1 MKQFF
6 KKTKIFVVVT
16 VLLGASYTFYSF
28 TDNYFEISK
37 NLEIFNSLFK
47 ELNIYYVDETNPGE
61 LMKTAIDNM
70 LESLDPYTNYIPES
84 DIEDYRFMTTGQ
96 YGGIGAL
103 IRKSGEYVMVAE
115 PYEGFPANK
124 AGLLA
129 GDVILEIDGKTT
141 KGKTTGDISKA
152 LKGEPN
158 TEVELLIQRPGKSDT
173 FKKKLNREDIKID
186 DVPYYGY
193 VGDGVGY
200 IKLNSFTETAS
211 AQVKNAYEEL
221 KKQGELKSLILDL
234 RGNGGGLLREAVNIV
249 NFFVPKGTDVVSTK
263 GKVDTWDRVNKALNT
278 PIDLEVP
285 LAVLIDP
292 GSASA
297 SEIVAGSLQDLDR
310 AVLIGQKSFG
320 KGLVQQTRNLAYNSK
335 LKVTIAKYYIPSGR
349 CIQKLDYSHR
359 DEDGEVQAVPDSLIK
374 EFETKN
380 GRKVKD
386 GQGIMP
392 DIELDRKKY
401 SQILSALV
409 SKNLIFDYATD
420 YFYKHPSIAPANEF
434 SLTDEEYKDFM
445 KFLDGKD
452 YNYTTKSE
460 KILEDLE
467 KTAQAEKYFSDVEN
481 EYKQLKDKIFH
492 NKSEDLITFKA
503 EIKEQLENEIVSR
516 YYYQK
521 GRIIYSLNQD
531 ENVMEAKKLFE
542 NKQQYDGILGGTVAK
557 GGSKN

>member
-1 MKQFF
+1 MKQFL
-6 KKTKIFVVVT
+6 KKSKIFAVVA
-16 VLLGASYTFYSF
+16 LLMGASYSFYSF

-124 AGLLA
+124 VGLLA

-158 TEVELLIQRPGKSDT
+158 TEVELLIQRPGKTDT

-186 DVPYYGY
+186 DVPYYGF
-193 VGDGVGY
+193 VSEGVGY

-221 KKQGELKSLILDL
+221 KKEGELKNLILDL

-263 GKVDTWDRVNKALNT
+263 GKVDTWDRVNKALNN
-278 PIDLEVP
+278 PLDLEVP
-285 LAVLIDP
+285 LAILIDP

-310 AVLIGQKSFG
+310 AVLIGQKSYG

-392 DIELDRKKY
+392 DVDLERKKY
-401 SQILSALV
+401 SPILSALV

-420 YFYKHPSIAPANEF
+420 YFYKHTTIADANTF
-434 SLTDEEYKDFM
+434 RLSDEEYKEFM
-445 KFLDGKD
+445 KFLEGKD

-460 KILEDLE
+460 KLLEDLE
-467 KTAQAEKYFSDVEN
+467 KTAQSEKYFSDVEN

-503 EIKEQLENEIVSR
+503 EIKELLENEIVSR

-521 GRIIYSLNQD
+521 GRIIHSLNQD
-531 ENVMEAKKLFE
+531 ENIIEAKKLFE

-557 GGSKN
+557 SGAKN